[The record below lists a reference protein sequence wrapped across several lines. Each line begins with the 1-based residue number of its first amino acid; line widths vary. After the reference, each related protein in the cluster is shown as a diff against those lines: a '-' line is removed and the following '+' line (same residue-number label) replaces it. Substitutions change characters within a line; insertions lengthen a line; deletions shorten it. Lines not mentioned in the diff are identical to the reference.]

1 MTASDQRP
9 SGFAVSQ
16 RAARTLLDLKT
27 KYHKQLKF
35 RVFMDDNGAFELR
48 VHDREYAGDWTLN
61 VANVGVSFCRSALTQ
76 PLPLKLDALRTRD
89 NESGFCLVL
98 FVDDDTNTIV
108 AELDGDLVV
117 RRVLSE
123 EMVVCDAYGEFCYA
137 SFT

>member
-16 RAARTLLDLKT
+16 RATRTLLDLKA

-35 RVFMDDNGAFELR
+35 RVFMDDNGAFDLR

-61 VANVGVSFCRSALTQ
+61 IADVGVSFCRSALTQ
-76 PLPLKLDALRTRD
+76 HLPLKLDVLRTRD

-98 FVDDDTNTIV
+98 VVDDNTNTIV
-108 AELDGDLVV
+108 AHLDGDLVIH
-117 RRVLSE
+117 RVLSE
-123 EMVVCDAYGEFCYA
+123 ELVVCDAYGEFCYA
-137 SFT
+137 TFT